1 MSATAV
7 TPSVQPVGWL
17 RGATAGLALFLA
29 SQVGFGLAISFVDSE
44 PSGAPVV
51 GAVIAAAVMAVA
63 VVGSI
68 AIGFE
73 WAFANRL
80 RDMRPFGIARPARI
94 GSTLAIG
101 IPSLIVA
108 VIVAGALTSAL
119 GLDHGTTN
127 IDTHGLADPN
137 KAFYALLAIVAAPW
151 IEELTVRG
159 LLFSSLER
167 RIGLWP
173 AAGLSGFLWAGAH
186 FVAAVL
192 ILFTAVGAILAFIR
206 WRTGSIL
213 VGLILHA
220 MLNTYATAVA
230 PESGTGAPWYALGS
244 AAVML
249 VLIVVAW
256 RWAPRLHRV

>member
-1 MSATAV
+1 MSVSAAM
-7 TPSVQPVGWL
+7 PSAQPVGWL
-17 RGATAGLALFLA
+17 RGATAGLALFVA
-29 SQVGFGLAISFVDSE
+29 SQVGFGLALSFVDSE

-51 GAVIAAAVMAVA
+51 GAIVAAVVMVVA
-63 VVGSI
+63 ALGSI

-80 RDMRPFGIARPARI
+80 RDMRPFGVARPTRI
-94 GSTLAIG
+94 GSTLAIA

-108 VIVAGALTSAL
+108 AIVAGALTTAL

-127 IDTHGLADPN
+127 IDTHHLSDAN

-159 LLFSSLER
+159 FLFSSLER

-173 AAGLSGFLWAGAH
+173 AAILSGFLWAGAH

-192 ILFTAVGAILAFIR
+192 IVFTAVGAILAFIR

-213 VGLILHA
+213 IGLILHA
-220 MLNTYATAVA
+220 LLNTYATSAA
-230 PESGTGAPWYALGS
+230 PESGSGAPWYALGA
-244 AAVML
+244 AAVMI
-249 VLIVVAW
+249 VLIVIAW
-256 RWAPRLHRV
+256 RWVPRLRPG

>member
-1 MSATAV
+1 MSVSAA

-17 RGATAGLALFLA
+17 RGTTAGLALFVA
-29 SQVGFGLAISFVDSE
+29 SQVGFGLALSFVDSE
-44 PSGAPVV
+44 PSGVPAV
-51 GAVIAAAVMAVA
+51 GAIVAAAVMAIA
-63 VVGSI
+63 AVGSI

-73 WAFANRL
+73 WAFANRV
-80 RDMRPFGIARPARI
+80 RDMRPFGVARPTRI

-108 VIVAGALTSAL
+108 VIVAGVLTTAL

-127 IDTHGLADPN
+127 IDTHGLSDSN

-159 LLFSSLER
+159 FLFSSLER

-173 AAGLSGFLWAGAH
+173 AAVISGFLWAGAH

-192 ILFTAVGAILAFIR
+192 ILFTAVGMILAFIR

-230 PESGTGAPWYALGS
+230 PESGSGAPWYALAA

-249 VLIVVAW
+249 ALIVAAW
-256 RWAPRLHRV
+256 RWAPRLRPG